1 MPSLRQYC
9 GRLVAKLG
17 INLCCRSPGLRSD
30 LQYLA
35 DSYVHFILRWTL
47 WKIIWWWTNKPQSKR
62 SFTQLK
68 RLRKLIKAIEE
79 NREILIHLK
88 LERKETTHLSQIKT
102 GSKEVDPQTATE
114 KAKTPTAPKNT
125 PLWAD
130 SVFGIDVSVRELHVN
145 HQEIIP
151 SFARLPDIVEEVY
164 SAIGGDDKD
173 LNKRMTKSMLMY
185 YTTAIFWARLLDIK
199 AKRGNANLTFE
210 EIEFCK
216 AMAIQDYNIP
226 QPLYLFSKGIGEV
239 KDATGKTV
247 RLKDHILPRVIQRGL
262 GGYHSAAI
270 TAETHNLYE
279 EIPSLGICG
288 DIPMA
293 ETADA
298 AHPM

>member
-114 KAKTPTAPKNT
+114 KAKTPNSAEEHPIVGRLGVRYWCLSTRTPCESSGDHSILCKTA
-125 PLWAD
+125 WHCGR
-130 SVFGIDVSVRELHVN
+130 SVLCHWR
-145 HQEIIP
+145 
-151 SFARLPDIVEEVY
+151 R
-164 SAIGGDDKD
+164 
-173 LNKRMTKSMLMY
+173 R
-185 YTTAIFWARLLDIK
+185 
-199 AKRGNANLTFE
+199 
-210 EIEFCK
+210 
-216 AMAIQDYNIP
+216 
-226 QPLYLFSKGIGEV
+226 
-239 KDATGKTV
+239 
-247 RLKDHILPRVIQRGL
+247 QRFK
-262 GGYHSAAI
+262 
-270 TAETHNLYE
+270 
-279 EIPSLGICG
+279 
-288 DIPMA
+288 
-293 ETADA
+293 
-298 AHPM
+298 